1 MSLKKRIIPIV
12 LLDGFSVVK
21 TIEFNARRNL
31 GSPITVARTYNTR
44 NVDELILLDID
55 ASTDERSIDLFTIKD
70 IARHCFMPLTVG
82 GGLKSVSDIEETISA
97 GADKVA
103 LNTAAIENKSLIR
116 EAARNFGSQS
126 IVISIDVLENEGEWS
141 LFSRKTRIAMN
152 PIEFAKELEQLGA
165 GELIINVVERDG
177 KMEGPNF
184 ELAEQVANATTLPTI
199 YAGGISSPQDCVKL
213 GQTELAGLGVSSIF
227 HFTDYTPLDCKTAM
241 SEAGIDVR
249 LN

>member
-82 GGLKSVSDIEETISA
+82 GGLKSVSDIEETILA

-103 LNTAAIENKSLIR
+103 LNTAAIENKILIR

-126 IVISIDVLENEGEWS
+126 IVISIDVLENKGEWS

-184 ELAEQVANATTLPTI
+184 ELAERMAEATAVPTI
-199 YAGGISSPQDCVKL
+199 YAGGISSPSDCVKL
-213 GQTELAGLGVSSIF
+213 GQTNLAGLGVSSIF
-227 HFTDYTPLDCKTAM
+227 HFTDYTPLDCKVAM
-241 SEAGIDVR
+241 SDAGINVR

>member
-1 MSLKKRIIPIV
+1 MGLKKRIIPIV

-21 TIEFNARRNL
+21 TIQFDVRRNL
-31 GSPITVARTYNTR
+31 GSPITVAKTYNTR
-44 NVDELILLDID
+44 NVDELVLLDID
-55 ASTDERSIDLFTIKD
+55 ASTDERSIDLFTIRD

-82 GGLKSVSDIEETISA
+82 GGLKSISDIAETISA
-97 GADKVA
+97 GADKIV
-103 LNTAAIENKSLIR
+103 LNTAAIENPQLIN

-126 IVISIDVLENEGEWS
+126 IVVSIDILEGDGNWS
-141 LFSRKTRIAMN
+141 LFSRKTRIAKH
-152 PIEFAKELEQLGA
+152 PIEFAKHLEQLGA
-165 GELIINVVERDG
+165 GELIFNVIERDG

-213 GQTELAGLGVSSIF
+213 GQTDLAGLGVSSIF

-249 LN
+249 IS

>member
-1 MSLKKRIIPIV
+1 M
-12 LLDGFSVVK
+12 VK
-21 TIEFNARRNL
+21 TIEFNVRRNL

-126 IVISIDVLENEGEWS
+126 IVISIDVLENKGEWS

-184 ELAEQVANATTLPTI
+184 ELAERMAEATALPTI
-199 YAGGISSPQDCVKL
+199 YAGGISSPGDCVKL
-213 GQTELAGLGVSSIF
+213 GQTNLAGLGVSSIF
-227 HFTDYTPLDCKTAM
+227 HFTDYTPLDCKVAM
-241 SEAGIDVR
+241 SEAGINVR